1 MLFLDKGRKIMSE
14 RLYYGDVRMA
24 EFDAVVTGCVKN
36 GDIYEIT
43 LDRTCFYPEGG
54 GQPADHGFI
63 NGARVL
69 DVHEKN
75 GEVVHYC
82 DTPLETGTKA
92 AGRVDMERR
101 HRLMQ
106 QHSGEHIVSGLI
118 HRHFGYDNVGFHM
131 GSECITIDFNGE
143 LGEEDLKMV
152 EREAND
158 AIYENFA
165 TDIFYPSPDE
175 LKTLEYRSKKELTG
189 DVRIV
194 RFKGCDT
201 CACCGLHVVKTG
213 EIGVIKITGAQR
225 YKGGTRVTM
234 LAGKQAL
241 EDYEVKDGIVHAIS
255 NMLSAKPYET
265 KEAVERVIAERNA
278 VKESLVAA
286 KRQIFLLKR
295 EAAKGAVCPVFFEK
309 DMTPFDMR
317 VFTEILLEEFTS
329 AAVLSGND
337 GDGYK
342 YSVGSVKTDMPKF
355 IKEANK
361 ALNGRGGG
369 RGDIMQGSFSAA
381 AADIERYLKDG
392 LA

>member
-1 MLFLDKGRKIMSE
+1 
-14 RLYYGDVRMA
+14 
-24 EFDAVVTGCVKN
+24 
-36 GDIYEIT
+36 
-43 LDRTCFYPEGG
+43 
-54 GQPADHGFI
+54 
-63 NGARVL
+63 
-69 DVHEKN
+69 
-75 GEVVHYC
+75 
-82 DTPLETGTKA
+82 
-92 AGRVDMERR
+92 
-101 HRLMQ
+101 MQ

-165 TDIFYPSPDE
+165 TDIFHPSSDE

-295 EAAKGAVCPVFFEK
+295 EAAKGEVCPVFFED